1 MSLARLLA
9 ASAAAIAFGGILA
22 AGAPALPIPAAAQ
35 SSAALPTITLTQQPS
50 ATTPATTAT
59 FAWTS
64 QGATTTT
71 CAGAGQPA
79 HTCTSPTTLTGLS
92 PGAYTFA
99 VRVVNASG
107 SAHAVVTWTVI
118 AATSAPPPAGS
129 SVTIT
134 SGPGATTTSSSASFS
149 ISAANASS
157 LACSIDNGVPAPCS
171 TPASYSGIAPGAHM
185 FTVTATS
192 GSLSTSASYPWTVTP
207 PPTVTILSGPAST
220 TSSTS
225 AAFSFVAANATS
237 LNCAVDKAAPAPC
250 SAPASFTGL
259 APGAHVFTVTASSG
273 SLSTNASYSWT
284 VTVPPTV
291 TIVSQPASTTST
303 TSAGFSFAT
312 TNSTSITCS
321 LDAAAPAPCTTSAAY
336 ANLSIGTHVFTVVAV
351 GGGVSAAAS
360 FSLTITPPPAT
371 AKLWISATGS
381 DSTCVRSSS
390 PVDYATAL
398 KNGNVCATGP
408 VAYQRASLGDTILT
422 QTMTVS
428 SQWAFGR
435 TITKSVPNGTCD
447 YNYGGTANLSN
458 CITIEPAPGQSI
470 RFSVAGNNQPQI
482 RVCVSGLS
490 IQNLTIQDTTFTD
503 GFGDAVSNAA
513 LVQGSGDNTC
523 GTSAPHDDY
532 YVNVTF
538 GGPLDI
544 LGGSYNTWV
553 VGGTQTG
560 THEMSSQFA
569 GLGNNG
575 AIPAMHGS
583 GEVGITWEG
592 YNFINLDPGHHHAE
606 CVHVDGSESNE
617 VFAGNRFEQC
627 PVESLFFETESG
639 SQTGNLIENNYFD
652 PGNGGGPFKFAC
664 RQPGCVESNNIIR
677 FNSFAG
683 PWQIACEASSGAC

>member
-1 MSLARLLA
+1 
-9 ASAAAIAFGGILA
+9 
-22 AGAPALPIPAAAQ
+22 
-35 SSAALPTITLTQQPS
+35 
-50 ATTPATTAT
+50 
-59 FAWTS
+59 
-64 QGATTTT
+64 
-71 CAGAGQPA
+71 
-79 HTCTSPTTLTGLS
+79 
-92 PGAYTFA
+92 
-99 VRVVNASG
+99 
-107 SAHAVVTWTVI
+107 
-118 AATSAPPPAGS
+118 
-129 SVTIT
+129 
-134 SGPGATTTSSSASFS
+134 
-149 ISAANASS
+149 
-157 LACSIDNGVPAPCS
+157 
-171 TPASYSGIAPGAHM
+171 
-185 FTVTATS
+185 
-192 GSLSTSASYPWTVTP
+192 
-207 PPTVTILSGPAST
+207 
-220 TSSTS
+220 
-225 AAFSFVAANATS
+225 
-237 LNCAVDKAAPAPC
+237 
-250 SAPASFTGL
+250 
-259 APGAHVFTVTASSG
+259 
-273 SLSTNASYSWT
+273 
-284 VTVPPTV
+284 
-291 TIVSQPASTTST
+291 
-303 TSAGFSFAT
+303 
-312 TNSTSITCS
+312 
-321 LDAAAPAPCTTSAAY
+321 
-336 ANLSIGTHVFTVVAV
+336 VFTVVAV

-360 FSLTITPPPAT
+360 YSWTITPPPAT
-371 AKLWISATGS
+371 AKLWISPAGS
-381 DSTCVRSSS
+381 DSTCVRSST
-390 PVDYATAL
+390 PIDYATAL

-435 TITKSVPNGTCD
+435 TITKSVPDGTCD

-652 PGNGGGPFKFAC
+652 PGNGGGPLKFAC

-683 PWQIACEASSGAC
+683 PWQIACEASSGACNIDNNVFYGNLKIGCVPLFTNGATIVGTGFVDQGYNVQGAAKANTCTSNTSSYLHAIQYAASGAPNYNLDLSGTTSASGYVPSSVAWPANHANIHGTARSGPSTDAGAY